1 MSAEKPSDDSTLND
15 KIPSDHQR
23 VGHLVCFLRILATL
37 HVAGDL
43 PRLYLKR
50 ALMIMG
56 TCDSDVTTAGEE
68 TIV

>member
-23 VGHLVCFLRILATL
+23 VGHLVCFLRILAKL
-37 HVAGDL
+37 HVARDL

-50 ALMIMG
+50 ADDNGDL
-56 TCDSDVTTAGEE
+56 
-68 TIV
+68 